1 MADTAREDSTRVA
14 GVGRT
19 ALLVAAA
26 RAIETSRPDAPA
38 RDEYAE
44 HFVRAA
50 PGCADWPLRFDQVPD
65 GDADPL
71 WGRLARFFG
80 LRTRVFDG
88 FLLGAAADGCRQVV
102 VLGAG
107 LDTRAYRLPWPDGTT
122 VFEIDQEPVLT
133 FKQSVLN
140 GLGAVPRASRVALTA
155 DLRRDWAG
163 ALTGAGL
170 DPTRPTAWLA
180 EGLVPYLPPA
190 AELELLAT
198 VDAHSAAGSAFGY
211 EVKSGVRPAEQ
222 RGFPIYAA
230 VRERLGIDLLALF
243 DAGPRPDSVADLGAR
258 GWRTTVHTPF
268 GVAVRDGAGLR
279 PASDDALAANRWIL
293 AVRSA
298 GANTAP
304 VHVPA

>member
-1 MADTAREDSTRVA
+1 MTDTARGSSTGVA
-14 GVGRT
+14 GVGVT

-50 PGCADWPLRFDQVPD
+50 PGCADWPRRFDEVPD

-88 FLLGAAADGCRQVV
+88 FLLSAAAGGCRQAV

-107 LDTRAYRLPWPDGTT
+107 LDTRAHRLPWPDGST
-122 VFEIDQEPVLT
+122 VFEIDQEEVLA
-133 FKQSVLN
+133 FKQSVLDT
-140 GLGAVPRASRVALTA
+140 LGAVPRATRVTLAA
-155 DLRRDWAG
+155 DLREDWTHALITAG
-163 ALTGAGL
+163 F

-190 AELELLAT
+190 AEQELLAT
-198 VDAHSAAGSAFGY
+198 VNAHSAPGSALGY
-211 EVKSGVRPAEQ
+211 EVKRGVDPAGQ
-222 RGFPIYAA
+222 RDYPVYAA

-243 DAGPRPDSVADLGAR
+243 STEPRPDSVADLEAR
-258 GWRTTVHTPF
+258 GWDTAVHTPF
-268 GVAVRDGAGLR
+268 DFAGRHGVALR
-279 PASDDALAANRWIL
+279 PAPDDALAANRWIL
-293 AVRSA
+293 AVRS
-298 GANTAP
+298 
-304 VHVPA
+304 

>member
-1 MADTAREDSTRVA
+1 MTDTARASSTGVA
-14 GVGRT
+14 GVGVT

-26 RAIETSRPDAPA
+26 RAIETSRPGAPA

-50 PGCADWPLRFDQVPD
+50 PGCADWPRRFDEVPD

-88 FLLGAAADGCRQVV
+88 FLLSAAAGGCRQVV

-107 LDTRAYRLPWPDGTT
+107 LDTRAHRLPWPDGST
-122 VFEIDQEPVLT
+122 VFEIDQEEVLA
-133 FKQSVLN
+133 FKQSVLDT
-140 GLGAVPRASRVALTA
+140 LGAVPRAARVALAA
-155 DLRRDWAG
+155 DLRQDWTD
-163 ALTGAGL
+163 ALIGAGF

-190 AELELLAT
+190 AEHELLAT
-198 VDAHSAAGSAFGY
+198 VNAHSAPGSALGY
-211 EVKSGVRPAEQ
+211 EVKRGVDPAGQ
-222 RGFPIYAA
+222 RDYPVYAA

-243 DAGPRPDSVADLGAR
+243 STDPRPDSLADLDAR
-258 GWRTTVHTPF
+258 GWDTAVHTPF
-268 GVAVRDGAGLR
+268 DFADRLGVGLR
-279 PASDDALAANRWIL
+279 PAPDDALAANRWIL
-293 AVRSA
+293 AVRS
-298 GANTAP
+298 
-304 VHVPA
+304 